1 MVQKV
6 CSAILVIVLGMA
18 LAAPARANSL
28 SDGPRDVVIAIVAVT
43 AGIAVLATFLILRH
57 SSPKST
63 ITGCVKAEANG
74 MSVTDEKDGLN
85 YTLSGSTIG
94 VKPGDRVRLKGK
106 RKDVGTTVGFEA
118 RTVTRD
124 FGACQP

>member
-6 CSAILVIVLGMA
+6 CSVILVIVLSMA
-18 LAAPARANSL
+18 LATPARANGL
-28 SDGPRDVVIAIVAVT
+28 DDAARNIVIGIVAVT

-57 SSPKST
+57 RSPKST

-74 MSVTDEKDGLN
+74 LSVTDEKDGLN

-106 RKDVGTTVGFEA
+106 RKDIGTTVSFEA

>member
-1 MVQKV
+1 MVRV
-6 CSAILVIVLGMA
+6 CSAILVIVLGVA
-18 LAAPARANSL
+18 LATPARANSL
-28 SDGPRDVVIAIVAVT
+28 DDDARNIVIGIVAVT
-43 AGIAVLATFLILRH
+43 ASIAVLATFLILRH
-57 SSPKST
+57 SSQKST

-74 MSVTDEKDGLN
+74 MSVTDERDGLN

-106 RKDVGTTVGFEA
+106 RKDMGTTIGFEA

>member
-1 MVQKV
+1 MMQKV
-6 CSAILVIVLGMA
+6 CSGILVIVLTMA
-18 LAAPARANSL
+18 LATPARANGL
-28 SDGPRDVVIAIVAVT
+28 DDAARNIVIGIVAVT

-57 SSPKST
+57 RSPKST

-74 MSVTDEKDGLN
+74 LSVTDEKDGLN

-94 VKPGDRVRLKGK
+94 VRPGDRVTLKGK
-106 RKDVGTTVGFEA
+106 RKDMGTTIGFEA
-118 RTVTRD
+118 RTLTRD